1 LPIIVNK
8 EKKRAS
14 IALASKDLLVQNN
27 IDEITISQIAK
38 NAGIGKGTF
47 YEYFKDKNELLF
59 ELVEQLMTDYNKHI
73 EQKIDLKK
81 SAREKIK
88 VFYEFFYTKE
98 AKDFR
103 TLYQK
108 FTAVSLLSPSKEII
122 EFQTGCFDFYQE
134 WVGKIIEESIKNGEL
149 KPLAKDLILCM
160 FAMGKGMFIMSKT
173 TTSICDL
180 KKEIDKIVDDV
191 FILVENKK
199 GESK

>member
-14 IALASKDLLVQNN
+14 IALASKDLLVNNN

-59 ELVEQLMTDYNKHI
+59 ELVEQLMSQYNEYI
-73 EQKIDLKK
+73 EEKIALQE

-88 VFYEFFYTKE
+88 VFYEFFYAKE

-108 FTAVSLLSPSKEII
+108 FTAISLLAPSEEII
-122 EFQTGCFDFYQE
+122 EFQTGCFDAYQK
-134 WVGKIIEESIKNGEL
+134 WVGVIIEESIKNGEL
-149 KPLAKDLILCM
+149 KPIAKDLILCM
-160 FAMGKGMFIMSKT
+160 FAMGKGMFIMSET
-173 TTSICDL
+173 TTSITDL

-191 FILVENKK
+191 FILVEKER
-199 GESK
+199 GENR